1 MKSGVNL
8 LAGAALV
15 AGLVAAAPASAETTL
30 RMANWLPPSH
40 PLVADI
46 MLPWAESVAEA
57 TEGRVTVEMLD
68 APLGPPPAHFDF
80 AVNGVADITYGV
92 HNYTPGR
99 FVVTSLA
106 ELPFLTPS
114 AEAMSVA
121 YWRVYSGL
129 DAAEEEHRG
138 TKLLGVFAHGAGQ
151 IWTKGRDL
159 TSLDGIA
166 GSKIRVSGGTAQ
178 EVANAL
184 ELVPVQ
190 VPSPQAYEVVAGG
203 VADGVQFP
211 AESIHFFN
219 LHTVVDTGLMVPGGL
234 YNVSFF
240 VVMNEGKW
248 NELSDEDKAAIDSVS
263 GETLARLA
271 GRGWDAAD
279 AAGMAAMDGNVEM
292 IEPSAAQ
299 MEALQAALQPVI
311 DASLARMSEGGTD
324 AAAALESLKAE
335 IEAAGN

>member
-1 MKSGVNL
+1 MKPGVNL

-15 AGLVAAAPASAETTL
+15 AGVAFAAPASAETTL
-30 RMANWLPPSH
+30 RMASWLPPSH
-40 PLVADI
+40 PLVKDI
-46 MLPWAESVAEA
+46 MVPWAESVAAA
-57 TEGRVTVEMLD
+57 TDGRVTVEMLD

-106 ELPFLTPS
+106 ELPFMTPS

-121 YWRVYSGL
+121 YWRVYSEL

-138 TKLLGVFAHGAGQ
+138 TKLLGVFAHGPGQ
-151 IWTKGRDL
+151 LWTKGRDL
-159 TSLDGIA
+159 SSLEGIA

-184 ELVPVQ
+184 QLVPIQ
-190 VPSPQAYEVVAGG
+190 VPAPQAYEVVAGG

-211 AESIHFFN
+211 AESIQFFN
-219 LHTVVDTGLMVPGGL
+219 LHTVVDSGLMVPGGL

-240 VVMNEGKW
+240 VVMNEAKW
-248 NELSDEDKAAIDSVS
+248 NELSDEDKAAIESVS

-271 GRGWDAAD
+271 GKGWDAAD
-279 AAGMAAMDGNVEM
+279 AAGTQAMQGSVEM
-292 IEPSAAQ
+292 IEPSAEQ
-299 MEALQAALQPVI
+299 MSALEAALQPVV

-324 AAAALESLKAE
+324 AAAALERLKVE
-335 IEAAGN
+335 IDAAN